1 MSYTSKCKIR
11 NVRVQ
16 QHDQWQ
22 FLNELY
28 RSKYGWVVVMYV
40 HWNLKHFLKQIKP
53 FKKKMARVRVITS
66 RIPNSNCQKDQAANK
81 DQCFLK
87 NFVGFDS
94 IALLWDGDSIYVYR
108 MRDK

>member
-22 FLNELY
+22 FLNEFYTVQEQIWL
-28 RSKYGWVVVMYV
+28 GCCYV

-66 RIPNSNCQKDQAANK
+66 RIPNSDCQKDQAANK
-81 DQCFLK
+81 DQCFSK
-87 NFVGFDS
+87 NFRWIFE
-94 IALLWDGDSIYVYR
+94 
-108 MRDK
+108 